1 MLGEFNPNIIK
12 TGNCVVL
19 SPSSHIN
26 TQIIKTIIHH
36 STIKYCIVIN
46 NTNEYSAIT
55 ENVYNNLNI
64 IRKLNS
70 YIYSFRSTPTI
81 VVFDNLMT
89 QSLEDQDISYLYLNG
104 RTTNTLTITSL
115 SEPYTIPMMLYV
127 GVDYLFLCGSTD
139 TAYIEQIYNLLVC
152 TMMPLPIFTKFM
164 NDYDNT
170 NKIIVLDIKQSKIF
184 EMEIA

>member
-1 MLGEFNPNIIK
+1 MIGEINPNIIK

-19 SPSSHIN
+19 SPSTHIN
-26 TQIIKTIIHH
+26 TQIIKTIIRH

-55 ENVYNNLNI
+55 KNVYNNLSI

-81 VVFDNLMT
+81 VVFDNVMT
-89 QSLEDQDISYLYLNG
+89 ESLEDQDISYLYLNG
-104 RTTNTLTITSL
+104 IMTNTVTITSL
-115 SEPYTIPMMLYV
+115 TEPYTIPMMLYV
-127 GVDYLFLCGSTD
+127 GVDYLFLYGSTEP
-139 TAYIEQIYNLLVC
+139 AYIEQVYNLLVC
-152 TMMPLPIFTKFM
+152 TMMPLSIFTKIM